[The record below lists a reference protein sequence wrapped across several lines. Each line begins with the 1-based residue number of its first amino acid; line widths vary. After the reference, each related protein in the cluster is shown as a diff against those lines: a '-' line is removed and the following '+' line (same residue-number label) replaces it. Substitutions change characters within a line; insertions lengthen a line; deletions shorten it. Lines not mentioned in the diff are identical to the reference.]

1 MKPHG
6 ETKSSIKI
14 NTQALMNVSI
24 IVTMF
29 ITVLFV
35 FYMIQETNIFE
46 ETKLSLKVKRT
57 FLIKK
62 K

>member
-6 ETKSSIKI
+6 ETKSSIDKY
-14 NTQALMNVSI
+14 TGTHNVSI